1 MLEKIVHE
9 TIKGFEIDK
18 FTVYAKA
25 AKTGRFKEEVIL
37 PIHLREDIYEEN
49 LLFIRVYYGMDPYH
63 KPWVEFYGI
72 NSSLKLEK
80 GFYYFDSTIEE
91 KLLGLFSNALPPGGK
106 IYVQYD
112 NDIETSYGLTYRFP
126 PIVTRIGFKLFNLGF
141 TWFKDWYFPE
151 GGSEGG
157 QKLQG
162 EKPLNYEARDRHLR
176 GLRKEIKPFIERAE
190 GEKKMAQR
198 EYQKYWIRA
207 KIRAETILSKKK

>member
-9 TIKGFEIDK
+9 TIKGFEIDN
-18 FTVYAKA
+18 FTVYAKE
-25 AKTGRFKEEVIL
+25 AKAGRFKEEVIL
-37 PIHLREDIYEEN
+37 PIQLSKDTYEET
-49 LLFIRVYYGMDPYH
+49 LLFVRLYYGLEPYY

-72 NSSLKLEK
+72 NSSLKLDK
-80 GFYYFDSTIEE
+80 IFDYFDSAIEE
-91 KLLGLFSNALPPGGK
+91 KLLELFSNALPPGGK

-126 PIVTRIGFKLFNLGF
+126 NIVTRIGFKLFNFGF

-162 EKPLNYEARDRHLR
+162 EKPLNDKARDRHLTELRMEVHSFIEKAEGKIEGILGEYQNYWIKAKER
-176 GLRKEIKPFIERAE
+176 GTMILRKK
-190 GEKKMAQR
+190 
-198 EYQKYWIRA
+198 
-207 KIRAETILSKKK
+207 

>member
-1 MLEKIVHE
+1 MLEKMVHE
-9 TIKGFEIDK
+9 TIKGFEIDN
-18 FTVYAKA
+18 FTVYAKE

-37 PIHLREDIYEEN
+37 PVHLRKDIYEEN
-49 LLFIRVYYGMDPYH
+49 LLFVRAYYGIKPYH

-72 NSSLKLEK
+72 NPSLKLEK

-162 EKPLNYEARDRHLR
+162 EKPLNDKARDRHLR
-176 GLRKEIKPFIERAE
+176 GLRKEIKPFIERVE

-198 EYQKYWIRA
+198 EYQKYWVRA
-207 KIRAETILSKKK
+207 KERAEMILSKK